1 MIENTVNPQQRRNN
15 RLKLLCLIGLPVITV
30 VLSTLMF
37 KTGIG
42 LPSGTKNKGVLI
54 QPPQQ
59 IADFSFTNIDGRL
72 FDYAPD
78 SKWSL
83 VLPAFGECKEDCAER
98 LFLTRQ
104 VHMLLGKN
112 AGAVRRYY
120 LNIGGTL
127 SPQTQSMLNQDHP
140 KLAVINTTREA
151 AKNLGGGIITSYSN
165 KAMPYF
171 LVDPRGFVMMYYT
184 DKNTDKEL
192 IKDLKFLI
200 TKAGGH

>member
-1 MIENTVNPQQRRNN
+1 MIENTVNPQQRRKN
-15 RLKLLCLIGLPVITV
+15 RLKLLCLVGLPVITV

-42 LPSGTKNKGVLI
+42 LPSGTKNKGALI

-59 IADFSFTNIDGRL
+59 IADFPFTKTDGEP

-83 VLPAFGECKEDCAER
+83 LLPAFGECKEDCEKR

-112 AGAVRRYY
+112 ADAVRRYY
-120 LNIGGTL
+120 LNIEGTL
-127 SPQTQSMLNQDHP
+127 SQQTLNMLKQDHP
-140 KLAVINTTREA
+140 KLTVINTTREA
-151 AKNLGGGIITSYSN
+151 IESLGGGIITYYSN

-184 DKNTDKEL
+184 DQNTDKEL